1 MMKTTRRRRRRR
13 GEIMFHIDVH
23 KILTIFR
30 WMLVMGLMMIIIFI
44 IVTLSLLLLSLSII
58 RWMLMLGL
66 ACSVIVT
73 LVLIIVTAAMRRK
86 NRFVD
91 EKNICKYSSP
101 QSANIYPHNPTGED
115 KRQWPHRRTGPPPRS
130 ETTPAPWSNI
140 LILLIKC
147 RSPTRAWTR
156 WRSPT
161 SPTCPPTWTRTCP
174 TTWTRVC
181 PPTCR
186 RTCPPST
193 WVQAIQ
199 ETSSRRW
206 GDKRPRQGRNFWGV
220 VKIRW
225 TVPPERAPFSLAKSD
240 IGLMVI
246 LEECSCW
253 TRCNPLSLLLRRAFL
268 IVVCQFERG
277 GF

>member
-1 MMKTTRRRRRRR
+1 
-13 GEIMFHIDVH
+13 
-23 KILTIFR
+23 
-30 WMLVMGLMMIIIFI
+30 MIIFVIII
-44 IVTLSLLLLSLSII
+44 IVII
-58 RWMLMLGL
+58 HYQVDADVGLGL
-66 ACSVIVT
+66 FYYCHCCSHHCHGRYEKEEQV
-73 LVLIIVTAAMRRK
+73 RWQK
-86 NRFVD
+86 N
-91 EKNICKYSSP
+91 NCKYSSP
-101 QSANIYPHNPTGED
+101 QSINIYPHNPTGED

-206 GDKRPRQGRNFWGV
+206 GGKTPRQGRNFWEV

-268 IVVCQFERG
+268 IVVCQFEWGG